1 MFLKKFG
8 GVVSVFAVGIG
19 IAINLSFGSTAIAQ
33 TANSNL
39 YIQVGSDI
47 NGEPIILDLA
57 SVKGS
62 EYTLL
67 RKHGD
72 GTAQTTL
79 SASCVQHR
87 LFSKRFSFYN
97 SAGKLI
103 RDDKAKREIVLKR
116 GTPES
121 NSMEIVCQAADSR
134 SK

>member
-1 MFLKKFG
+1 MFLNKFAS
-8 GVVSVFAVGIG
+8 VVSVFTAGVG
-19 IAINLSFGSTAIAQ
+19 IAINLSLGSTAIAQ
-33 TANSNL
+33 TASNL

-47 NGEPIILDLA
+47 NSEPIILDLA

-121 NSMEIVCQAADSR
+121 NSMEIVCQAAD
-134 SK
+134 

>member
-1 MFLKKFG
+1 MFLNKFAS
-8 GVVSVFAVGIG
+8 VVSVFTAGVG
-19 IAINLSFGSTAIAQ
+19 IAINLSFGSIAIAQ
-33 TANSNL
+33 TANTNL
-39 YIQVGSDI
+39 YIQVGSDS

-67 RKHGD
+67 RKYED

-97 SAGKLI
+97 STGKLI
-103 RDDKAKREIVLKR
+103 RDDKAKREIVLKS

-121 NSMEIVCQAADSR
+121 NSMEIVCQAGDSR
-134 SK
+134 RK